1 MALTDNLISVWHMNN
16 AWTDSIGSN
25 HGTATGAIFS
35 TSSKLGSHAGSFD
48 GTDDYVTIA
57 NEGNFDFEIN
67 NAFSIAAWVKTSDT
81 VGDESL
87 IAKRLDGAGFLCF
100 AYLPTGTAKKFL
112 FQLHQSNTPNP
123 NIYKYKYGGTTI
135 NDNNWHLVVATYDGS
150 NTLAGMKL
158 YVDGS
163 LETTT
168 DAELGTIT
176 TMLNNTALVIGRR
189 EYYNSHYFNGL
200 MDEGAVWSRAIT
212 AAEITELWNGG
223 AGMEIGAGVV
233 IPVFMN
239 QYRQRRN

>member
-48 GTDDYVTIA
+48 GIDDYVTIA

-67 NAFSIAAWVKTSDT
+67 TPFSIALWMKSSTTA
-81 VGDESL
+81 GDFVFVN
-87 IAKRLDGAGFLCF
+87 KRPNDFGGYFVMG
-100 AYLPTGTAKKFL
+100 YIPSGTARKFL
-112 FQLHQSNTPNP
+112 LQLMGGNTT
-123 NIYKYKYGGTTI
+123 YKYKYGATTI
-135 NDNNWHLVVATYDGS
+135 NDGQWRLCIATYDGS

-158 YVDGS
+158 YVDGT

-168 DAELGTIT
+168 DVEAGGIS
-176 TMLNNTALVIGRR
+176 TMLNNQPIWIGKRPSW
-189 EYYNSHYFNGL
+189 NDQFFNGS

-212 AAEITELWNGG
+212 AAEVTELWNGG
-223 AGMEIGAGVV
+223 AGMEIGTGVV